1 MYHQCKCR
9 HGKTTVL
16 IAKIL
21 YLHYEKQIPLEK
33 MVVLTFTNKAAGE
46 IIERLRNKEPDLTEE
61 QVQFFGT
68 FHSIAM
74 RMLKSMLP
82 KSEELKIGLLKNELS
97 KNEEPKGRLEKS
109 EFEPAE
115 ESSFNEKAE
124 WTAEFEIIDPDEEQE
139 LALHLIT
146 EHGLKVKYKNRLKK
160 RLEQEYPN
168 YKKGKT
174 VSRYKD
180 DLFRLY
186 PLLEKEKKRQ
196 NKMSFSDLLE
206 EGTKNLKMGKTAL
219 PAWII
224 VDEVQ
229 DSDTTQLEFLKALKG
244 TDTKIFAVGDPNQV
258 IYSFRG
264 TTQNMFFLLKNRFQA
279 KELSLPVNYRSNASI
294 LEAANRF
301 LQFGGKIQGSNE
313 SGEKIRVRN
322 HYDPFQEAMYLADR
336 IQKLHV
342 EGKRYQDIA
351 IFYRLQRQAE
361 VLEKMF
367 GEQGIPYEVSVKKS
381 WKDIPVLN
389 WLMKVLRFA
398 VNPEDV
404 QAGIQILTD
413 KHYGDSV
420 TKKKAEDIIKNQ
432 KTDKSVLY
440 RKMLLLGT
448 TYTDRKEAVQ
458 SYPEAEKEACSYPE
472 GEELYDFL
480 GLKEALHPTSADYQN
495 DSEQVIDF
503 LNQICSYSKEKK
515 LNVTDGIREFLN
527 GALLGSIENLGKE
540 RESKAGESSGK
551 ESCMEAG
558 ENPEKSEDQK
568 KDINDGTV
576 KLMTLHASKGL
587 EFDTVF
593 IIGVNPGLLPIRCS
607 NFDQEE
613 EERRLFFVG
622 ITRAKNHLELS
633 YYTNPREPGVL
644 GTYSNYLKMIP
655 EDLLEMEDVRSE
667 EEKWTN
673 LKALAR
679 QARVEIR
686 KNEEDS
692 KACNGIEKT
701 EKKETTESEQSD
713 SECSETGIN
722 KEQKAKHPKYGTGI
736 VTSEDDMMIEVDFPN
751 YGKKQFIKA
760 FQEVE
765 LI

>member
-1 MYHQCKCR
+1 MSFTEEWNWLNSYQMDAVTDESPACIVNANVGS
-9 HGKTTVL
+9 GKTTVL

-21 YLHYEKQIPLEK
+21 YLHYEKKIPLEK

-68 FHSIAM
+68 FHSVAM
-74 RMLKSMLP
+74 RMLKSVLP
-82 KSEELKIGLLKNELS
+82 ENK
-97 KNEEPKGRLEKS
+97 LET
-109 EFEPAE
+109 AE
-115 ESSFNEKAE
+115 ESASYEKAE
-124 WTAEFEIIDPDEEQE
+124 WTADFEIIDPDEEQE
-139 LALHLIT
+139 LALRLIT

-180 DLFRLY
+180 DLFLLY

-196 NKMSFSDLLE
+196 NKMSFSNLLE
-206 EGTKNLKMGKTAL
+206 EGTKNLKMGKTSL

-229 DSDTTQLEFLKALKG
+229 DSDTTQLEFLEALKG
-244 TDTKIFAVGDPNQV
+244 TETKIFAVGDPNQV

-264 TTQNMFFLLKNRFQA
+264 TTQNMFFLLKSRFQA
-279 KELSLPVNYRSNASI
+279 KELSLPVNYLSNTSI

-301 LQFGGKIQGSNE
+301 LQFGGKIQGSNG
-313 SGEKIRVRN
+313 SGEKIRVKN

-336 IQKLHV
+336 IQKLHA

-351 IFYRLQRQAE
+351 VFYRLQRQAE

-389 WLMKVLRFA
+389 W
-398 VNPEDV
+398 
-404 QAGIQILTD
+404 
-413 KHYGDSV
+413 
-420 TKKKAEDIIKNQ
+420 
-432 KTDKSVLY
+432 
-440 RKMLLLGT
+440 
-448 TYTDRKEAVQ
+448 
-458 SYPEAEKEACSYPE
+458 
-472 GEELYDFL
+472 
-480 GLKEALHPTSADYQN
+480 
-495 DSEQVIDF
+495 
-503 LNQICSYSKEKK
+503 
-515 LNVTDGIREFLN
+515 
-527 GALLGSIENLGKE
+527 ALLGSIENSGKE
-540 RESKAGESSGK
+540 RES
-551 ESCMEAG
+551 EA
-558 ENPEKSEDQK
+558 
-568 KDINDGTV
+568 NDGTV

-633 YYTNPREPGVL
+633 YYTNPGEPGVL

-667 EEKWTN
+667 EEKRTN
-673 LKALAR
+673 LKVLAR
-679 QARVEIR
+679 QARAEIR

-713 SECSETGIN
+713 SERSESGIN
-722 KEQKAKHPKYGTGI
+722 KEQEAKHPKYGTGI

>member
-1 MYHQCKCR
+1 MSFTEEWNWLNSYQMDAVTDESPACIVNANVGS
-9 HGKTTVL
+9 GKTTVL

-21 YLHYEKQIPLEK
+21 YLHYEKKIPLEK

-68 FHSIAM
+68 FHSVAM
-74 RMLKSMLP
+74 RMLKSVLP
-82 KSEELKIGLLKNELS
+82 ENK
-97 KNEEPKGRLEKS
+97 LET
-109 EFEPAE
+109 AE
-115 ESSFNEKAE
+115 ESASYEKAE
-124 WTAEFEIIDPDEEQE
+124 WTADFEIIDPDEEQE
-139 LALHLIT
+139 LALRLIT

-180 DLFRLY
+180 DLFLLY

-196 NKMSFSDLLE
+196 NKMSFSNLLE
-206 EGTKNLKMGKTAL
+206 EGTKNLKMGKTSL

-229 DSDTTQLEFLKALKG
+229 DSDTTQLEFLEALKG
-244 TDTKIFAVGDPNQV
+244 TETKIFAVGDPNQV

-264 TTQNMFFLLKNRFQA
+264 TTQNMFFLLKSRFQA
-279 KELSLPVNYRSNASI
+279 KELSLPVNYRSNTSI

-301 LQFGGKIQGSNE
+301 LQFGGKIQGSNG
-313 SGEKIRVRN
+313 SGEKIRVKN

-336 IQKLHV
+336 IQKLHA

-351 IFYRLQRQAE
+351 VFYRLQRQAE

-389 WLMKVLRFA
+389 W
-398 VNPEDV
+398 
-404 QAGIQILTD
+404 
-413 KHYGDSV
+413 
-420 TKKKAEDIIKNQ
+420 
-432 KTDKSVLY
+432 
-440 RKMLLLGT
+440 
-448 TYTDRKEAVQ
+448 
-458 SYPEAEKEACSYPE
+458 
-472 GEELYDFL
+472 
-480 GLKEALHPTSADYQN
+480 
-495 DSEQVIDF
+495 
-503 LNQICSYSKEKK
+503 
-515 LNVTDGIREFLN
+515 
-527 GALLGSIENLGKE
+527 ALLGSIENSGKE
-540 RESKAGESSGK
+540 RES
-551 ESCMEAG
+551 EA
-558 ENPEKSEDQK
+558 
-568 KDINDGTV
+568 NDGTV

-633 YYTNPREPGVL
+633 YYTNPGEPGVL

-667 EEKWTN
+667 EEKRTN
-673 LKALAR
+673 LKVLAR
-679 QARVEIR
+679 QARAEIR

-713 SECSETGIN
+713 SERSESGIN
-722 KEQKAKHPKYGTGI
+722 KEQEAKHPKYGTGI
-736 VTSEDDMMIEVDFPN
+736 VTSEDDMMIEVDFQN

>member
-1 MYHQCKCR
+1 MSFTEEWNWLNSYQMDAVTDESPACIVNANVGS
-9 HGKTTVL
+9 GKTTVL

-46 IIERLRNKEPDLTEE
+46 IIERLRNKEPGLTEE

-68 FHSIAM
+68 FHSVAM
-74 RMLKSMLP
+74 RMLK
-82 KSEELKIGLLKNELS
+82 NEL
-97 KNEEPKGRLEKS
+97 EA
-109 EFEPAE
+109 AE
-115 ESSFNEKAE
+115 ESAPNEKEE
-124 WTAEFEIIDPDEEQE
+124 WTTDFEIIDPDEEQE
-139 LALHLIT
+139 LALHLIA

-180 DLFRLY
+180 DLFLLY
-186 PLLEKEKKRQ
+186 PLLEREKKRQ

-206 EGTKNLKMGKTAL
+206 EGTKNLKMRKTSL

-229 DSDTTQLEFLKALKG
+229 DSDMTQLEFLEALKG
-244 TDTKIFAVGDPNQV
+244 TETKIFVVGDPNQV

-420 TKKKAEDIIKNQ
+420 AKKKAEDIIKNQ
-432 KTDKSVLY
+432 KTEKSELY
-440 RKMLLLGT
+440 RKIILLGAS
-448 TYTDRKEAVQ
+448 YVQ
-458 SYPEAEKEACSYPE
+458 QEKEETQDGPD
-472 GEELYDFL
+472 GEELYDVL

-515 LNVTDGIREFLN
+515 LSVTDGIREFLN
-527 GALLGSIENLGKE
+527 GALLGSIENPGKE
-540 RESKAGESSGK
+540 RES
-551 ESCMEAG
+551 EAS
-558 ENPEKSEDQK
+558 N
-568 KDINDGTV
+568 GTV

-593 IIGVNPGLLPIRCS
+593 IIGMNPGLLPIRCS

-622 ITRAKNHLELS
+622 ITRAKNRLELS
-633 YYTNPREPGVL
+633 YYTNPGEPGVL

-667 EEKWTN
+667 EEKRTN

-679 QARVEIR
+679 QARAEIR

-713 SECSETGIN
+713 SERSESGIN

>member
-1 MYHQCKCR
+1 MSFTEEWNWLNSYQMDAVTDESPACIVNANVGS
-9 HGKTTVL
+9 GKTTVL

-21 YLHYEKQIPLEK
+21 YLHYEKKIPLEK
-33 MVVLTFTNKAAGE
+33 MVVLTFTNKAAEE

-68 FHSIAM
+68 FHSVAM
-74 RMLKSMLP
+74 RMLKSVLP
-82 KSEELKIGLLKNELS
+82 ENK
-97 KNEEPKGRLEKS
+97 LET
-109 EFEPAE
+109 AE
-115 ESSFNEKAE
+115 ESASYEKAE
-124 WTAEFEIIDPDEEQE
+124 WTADFEIIDPDEEQE
-139 LALHLIT
+139 LALRLIT
-146 EHGLKVKYKNRLKK
+146 GHGLKVKYKNRLKK

-180 DLFRLY
+180 DLFLIY

-196 NKMSFSDLLE
+196 NKMSFSNLLE
-206 EGTKNLKMGKTAL
+206 EGTKNLKMGKTSL

-229 DSDTTQLEFLKALKG
+229 DSDTTQLEFLEALKG
-244 TDTKIFAVGDPNQV
+244 TETKIFAVGDPNQV

-301 LQFGGKIQGSNE
+301 LQFGGKIQGSNG
-313 SGEKIRVRN
+313 SGEKIRVKN

-336 IQKLHV
+336 IQKLHA

-351 IFYRLQRQAE
+351 VFYRLQRQAE

-404 QAGIQILTD
+404 QAGIQVLTD

-432 KTDKSVLY
+432 KTEKSELY
-440 RKMLLLGT
+440 RKIILFGAAYAQQENEGT
-448 TYTDRKEAVQ
+448 QDG
-458 SYPEAEKEACSYPE
+458 PD
-472 GEELYDFL
+472 GEELYDVL

-515 LNVTDGIREFLN
+515 LSVTDGIREFLN
-527 GALLGSIENLGKE
+527 GALLGSIENSGKE
-540 RESKAGESSGK
+540 RES
-551 ESCMEAG
+551 EA
-558 ENPEKSEDQK
+558 
-568 KDINDGTV
+568 NDGTV

-633 YYTNPREPGVL
+633 YYTNPGEPGVL

-667 EEKWTN
+667 EEKRTN
-673 LKALAR
+673 LKVLAR
-679 QARVEIR
+679 QARAEIR

-713 SECSETGIN
+713 SERSESGIN
-722 KEQKAKHPKYGTGI
+722 KEQEAKHPKYGTGI

>member
-1 MYHQCKCR
+1 MSFTEEWNWLNSYQMDAVTDESPACIVNANVGS
-9 HGKTTVL
+9 GKTTVL

-21 YLHYEKQIPLEK
+21 YLHYEKKIPLEK

-68 FHSIAM
+68 FHSVAM
-74 RMLKSMLP
+74 RMLKSVLP
-82 KSEELKIGLLKNELS
+82 ENK
-97 KNEEPKGRLEKS
+97 LET
-109 EFEPAE
+109 AE
-115 ESSFNEKAE
+115 ESASYEKAE
-124 WTAEFEIIDPDEEQE
+124 WTADFEIIDPDEEQE
-139 LALHLIT
+139 LALRLIT

-180 DLFRLY
+180 DLFLLY

-196 NKMSFSDLLE
+196 NKMSFSNLLE
-206 EGTKNLKMGKTAL
+206 EGTKNLKMGKTSL

-229 DSDTTQLEFLKALKG
+229 DSDTTQLEFLEALKG
-244 TDTKIFAVGDPNQV
+244 TETKIFAVGDPNQV

-264 TTQNMFFLLKNRFQA
+264 TTQNMFFLLKSRFQA
-279 KELSLPVNYRSNASI
+279 KELSLPVNYRSNTSI

-301 LQFGGKIQGSNE
+301 LQFGGKIQGSNG
-313 SGEKIRVRN
+313 SGEKIRVKN

-336 IQKLHV
+336 IQKLHA

-351 IFYRLQRQAE
+351 VFYRLQRQAE

-389 WLMKVLRFA
+389 W
-398 VNPEDV
+398 
-404 QAGIQILTD
+404 
-413 KHYGDSV
+413 
-420 TKKKAEDIIKNQ
+420 
-432 KTDKSVLY
+432 
-440 RKMLLLGT
+440 
-448 TYTDRKEAVQ
+448 
-458 SYPEAEKEACSYPE
+458 
-472 GEELYDFL
+472 
-480 GLKEALHPTSADYQN
+480 
-495 DSEQVIDF
+495 
-503 LNQICSYSKEKK
+503 
-515 LNVTDGIREFLN
+515 
-527 GALLGSIENLGKE
+527 ALLGSIENSGKE
-540 RESKAGESSGK
+540 RES
-551 ESCMEAG
+551 EA
-558 ENPEKSEDQK
+558 
-568 KDINDGTV
+568 NDGTV

-633 YYTNPREPGVL
+633 YYTNPGEPGVL

-667 EEKWTN
+667 EEKRTN
-673 LKALAR
+673 LKVLAR
-679 QARVEIR
+679 QARAEIR

-713 SECSETGIN
+713 SERSESGIN
-722 KEQKAKHPKYGTGI
+722 KEQEAKHPKYGTGI